1 MDACP
6 AWKRLLWPRPATRSK
21 RPARRRSEGMRGIA
35 KPLWLVEM
43 IAVWGYVQRNY
54 FLTKRYFMWEI
65 VWLTFTTVNAM
76 SITFIGAGVDQVGGG
91 EGTDTERLMTFLLV
105 GALIWSYLSMIF
117 DILSETVQWERW
129 EGTIEYTFMSPTS
142 RVTHLLGMGVY
153 AIVYGILR
161 TALVLG
167 VAMLAFDLDLGNA
180 NYVAALAVL
189 AVCSISLVGFGVV
202 AAVMP
207 LLSPEK
213 GQQVT
218 YIVSA
223 LLLLVS
229 GVYYEVDVLPGWMQ
243 SLATVSPVTYGLE
256 GSRAAL
262 QDGAGVAQLWD
273 SIWPLL
279 VMGVVFVP
287 LGIWIFHLGERYAK
301 RTGKLKRSG

>member
-1 MDACP
+1 MHNMV
-6 AWKRLLWPRPATRSK
+6 KPR
-21 RPARRRSEGMRGIA
+21 
-35 KPLWLVEM
+35 WLVEV

-54 FLTKRYFMWEI
+54 FLTKRYFMWEL

-76 SITFIGAGVDQVGGG
+76 SITFIGAGVELVGGG
-91 EGTDTERLMTFLLV
+91 EGTDTERLMTFLLI

-117 DILSETVQWERW
+117 DVLSETVQWERW

-153 AIVYGILR
+153 AVVYGIAR
-161 TALVLG
+161 TAVVLG
-167 VAMLAFDLDLGNA
+167 VAMLAFDLDLSEA
-180 NYVAALAVL
+180 NYWAAMVVL

-229 GVYYEVDVLPGWMQ
+229 GVYYPVKVLPDWMQ
-243 SLATVSPVTYGLE
+243 VIAQYSPVTYALE

-262 QDGAGVAQLWD
+262 QDGVGLSQLWS

-287 LGIWIFHLGERYAK
+287 MGLFVFHLGESYAK

>member
-1 MDACP
+1 MQN
-6 AWKRLLWPRPATRSK
+6 RLKPR
-21 RPARRRSEGMRGIA
+21 
-35 KPLWLVEM
+35 WLVEV

-54 FLTKRYFMWEI
+54 FLTKRYFMWEL

-76 SITFIGAGVDQVGGG
+76 SITFIGAGVELVGG

-117 DILSETVQWERW
+117 DVLSETVQWERW

-153 AIVYGILR
+153 AVVYGIAR
-161 TALVLG
+161 TAVVLG
-167 VAMLAFDLDLGNA
+167 VAMLAFDLDLSEA
-180 NYVAALAVL
+180 NYWAALVVL

-229 GVYYEVDVLPGWMQ
+229 GVYYPVKVLPDWMQ
-243 SLATVSPVTYGLE
+243 TIAQYSPVTYALE

-262 QDGAGVAQLWD
+262 QDGVGLSQLWG

-279 VMGVVFVP
+279 IMGVVFVP
-287 LGIWIFHLGERYAK
+287 VGLFVFRLGESYAK